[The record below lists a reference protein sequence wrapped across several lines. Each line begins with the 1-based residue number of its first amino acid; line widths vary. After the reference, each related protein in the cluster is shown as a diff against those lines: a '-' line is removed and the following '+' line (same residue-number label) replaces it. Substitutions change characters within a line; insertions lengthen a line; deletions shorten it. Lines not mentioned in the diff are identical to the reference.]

1 MFSKFLG
8 KGNFRLL
15 LDTIEAGENSSVFGL
30 NRGEKLAV
38 VDGANFLFYVVDN
51 IDEIT
56 PIYESLMS
64 LGKRCEILTQPMD
77 IFSSEFT
84 SAEVLLKTLYKLKNE
99 ELDALILTPEMLTQ
113 KVIDKDKLFQLSI
126 KVGDEIRL
134 SDLLK
139 DLIKMGYKRVDLV
152 SNVGEF
158 SLRGDIVD
166 IYPLMGEPTRIVLGF
181 DAVESIKLYNSVT
194 MLASKSLNTVQIPL
208 VKFYNVNEKSVE
220 RFYEKL
226 SKKRDSAFYEICDSI
241 DSLGYLNIMF
251 DEAINSTLL
260 DYAIDGVIAFDGAR
274 NIYEKLSKYILEYND
289 KIKSYDGIVKNL
301 ISSMALDIKKVL
313 NYPKSLTLLAFQS
326 ITEANRLFSPKR
338 VFSIR
343 TLPRVNYV
351 RHTNVLGLDLGN
363 YARLNYTVILCGGD
377 EERCT
382 RLESDLNKLKI
393 NYVSSDRVFQC
404 QTGAINILKKTY
416 PLDILLPEEKLVVI
430 STTSLFGERKKIVDG
445 ESVNFES
452 EAPKYGDYVVHS
464 VHGVGKCLGVET
476 LKLSDGY
483 RDYVIIEYR
492 DNGKLYLPV
501 ENLDHV
507 TKFLGKEEA
516 PALNKLGGTEF
527 AKTKEK
533 TRQAVKKIAFDLIAL
548 YRERLNAK
556 GYKYSADNDM
566 QVDFENSFPFAETL
580 DQRGAINDCKAD
592 MEGGKVMDRLVCGDV
607 GFGKTEVAL
616 RVAFKT
622 ILDGKQVAFLC
633 PTTIL
638 SEQHYNTALSR
649 MSDFGVKVAV
659 LNKLRTPKQI
669 EQVKKDIGEGKI
681 DLVVGTQK
689 LLANDINYKN
699 LGLLILD
706 EEQKFG
712 VADKE
717 KIKNI
722 KKHVNVLTLSAT
734 PIPRTLNMALVGIR
748 DISVISTPPVERQSV
763 QVSVCEFSDTLLKDA
778 ISRELDRDGQV
789 LIVYNRVEDIDRVAS
804 HISSLFPSAKV
815 SIGHGQMSAEVLE
828 KEIFNL
834 YSKKTQIFVSTTI
847 IENGVDLPNANTII
861 VLNSDSFGLSQLYQ
875 LKGRVGRSDRLAFA
889 YFTFDKSKCLSENAY
904 KRLEAIEEFSEMG
917 SGYKIAMRDLEI
929 RGAGSILGAE
939 QSGHIEKVGYNMY
952 VQMLGDSI
960 KELKGEEVE
969 RVSEVRVETSLS
981 AYLSKNYVSSVGRR
995 MAMYKDIASINSFEK
1010 MGNFLKMTEDV
1021 YGEPPI
1027 ELVNLCKISYIKN
1040 MASKINA
1047 SRVVIKRES
1056 KIILQDKDAITE
1068 NILTAIDGYVD
1079 NVSLDLSASPSI
1091 NIKGVEIDKILDFLI
1106 AFLQLV

>member
-1 MFSKFLG
+1 MG
-8 KGNFRLL
+8 NGNFRLL

-77 IFSSEFT
+77 IFSSEFA

-113 KVIDKDKLFQLSI
+113 KVIDKDKLFQLNI

-158 SLRGDIVD
+158 SLRGDIID
-166 IYPLMGEPTRIVLGF
+166 IYPLMGEPTRIVF
-181 DAVESIKLYNSVT
+181 DFDIVESIKLYNSVT

-241 DSLGYLNIMF
+241 DSLNYLNIMF

-260 DYAIDGVIAFDGAR
+260 DYATDGVIAFDGAR

-393 NYVSSDRVFQC
+393 NYVSFDRVFQC
-404 QTGAINILKKTY
+404 QAGAINILKKTY

-483 RDYVIIEYR
+483 RDYIIIEYR

-501 ENLDHV
+501 ENLDQV

-516 PALNKLGGTEF
+516 PTLNRLGGTEF

-548 YRERLNAK
+548 YRERFKAK
-556 GYKYSADNDM
+556 GYKYSVDTDM
-566 QVDFENSFPFAETL
+566 QIDFENSFPFTETI

-592 MEGGKVMDRLVCGDV
+592 MENGRVMDRLVCGDV

-748 DISVISTPPVERQSV
+748 DISVISTPPVQRQSV

-789 LIVYNRVEDIDRVAS
+789 LIVYNRVEDINRVAS
-804 HISSLFPSAKV
+804 HISSLFPSVKV
-815 SIGHGQMSAEVLE
+815 SIGHGQMSAEELE

-861 VLNSDSFGLSQLYQ
+861 VLNSDNFGLSQLYQ

-969 RVSEVRVETSLS
+969 SVNEVRVETSLS
-981 AYLSKNYVSSVGRR
+981 AYLSKNYVPSVGRR
-995 MAMYKDIASINSFEK
+995 MSMYKDIASINSMEK
-1010 MGNFLKMTEDV
+1010 LSEFLNTTKEV

-1027 ELVNLCKISYIKN
+1027 ELINLCKISYIKN
-1040 MASKINA
+1040 MAGRIKAN
-1047 SRVVIKRES
+1047 RVIIKREA
-1056 KIILQDKDAITE
+1056 KIILQDKDAISE

-1079 NVSLDLSASPSI
+1079 NVSLDLSKAPSI
-1091 NIKGVEIDKILDFLI
+1091 NVNGVGIDKVLDFLI